1 MILFIFG
8 GIGGLIN
15 ASFNLNLLIHNTTWI
30 PGHFHLTVGSATT
43 LSFMGI
49 AYWLVPRLTGRNLL
63 SRKLALAQAWTW
75 FFGMILFSNGYHAIG
90 LYYSAPRRS
99 MLGSAPYFD
108 DRWTPFILEST
119 VGVTILA
126 LSATLFFVV
135 ILGTLVSRKS
145 KTLTEVPIAEPLD
158 PTPAPKW
165 LDTWWPWLTGAIALI
180 VISYGPMLF
189 QLVRDMQ
196 LYAPP
201 ENLRFW

>member
-15 ASFNLNLLIHNTTWI
+15 ASYSLNLLVHNTTWI

-43 LSFMGI
+43 LTFMGI
-49 AYWLVPRLTGRNLL
+49 AYWLVPKLTGRKLL
-63 SRKLALAQAWTW
+63 SRGLALAQTWTW

-90 LYYSAPRRS
+90 LLYSAPRRS
-99 MLGSAPYFD
+99 MLGSTPYYD
-108 DRWTPFILEST
+108 ARWTPFLIES
-119 VGVTILA
+119 VLGVAILA
-126 LSATLFFVV
+126 ISVTLFFVV

-145 KTLTEVPIAEPLD
+145 KEPQEMPVAEPLD

-165 LDTWWPWLTGAIALI
+165 LDTWWPWLNGAIALI
-180 VISYGPMLF
+180 IISYLPMLYR
-189 QLVRDMQ
+189 LITTMR

-201 ENLRFW
+201 ENMRFW